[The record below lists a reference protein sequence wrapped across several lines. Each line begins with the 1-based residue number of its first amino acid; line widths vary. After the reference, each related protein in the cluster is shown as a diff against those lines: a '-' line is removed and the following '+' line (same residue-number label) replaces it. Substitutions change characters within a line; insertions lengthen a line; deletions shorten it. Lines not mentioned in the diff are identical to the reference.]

1 MRLIPILNSVIVLHF
16 QNTASYGLFGTAFQ
30 SSFMSTIGQ
39 TVHDFGNGHDNYS
52 YVESMYL

>member
-1 MRLIPILNSVIVLHF
+1 VRLISFLNSVIVVHF

-39 TVHDFGNGHDNYS
+39 TVHDFGNGLDSYS